1 MATTFGSP
9 GASDETEGLLRNQ
22 IEAALR
28 AEGVRRRE
36 ARRRV
41 TLLGL
46 ACAALAASLVLNLL
60 VVTAPGLLGLTS
72 RTAIDR
78 VEREVAG
85 LREARTSDIAQTADL
100 IQRVGRVE
108 RNVTG
113 TLPAICATLGGL
125 GAWAYQSGTPP
136 PNPCAPPAA
145 ARTAA
150 AGP

>member
-1 MATTFGSP
+1 MATTLGSP
-9 GASDETEGLLRNQ
+9 GASDDTEGLLRNQ

-28 AEGVRRRE
+28 AEGARRRE

-41 TLLGL
+41 TLLGA
-46 ACAALAASLVLNLL
+46 ACAALAASLVLSLL

-72 RTAIDR
+72 KSAIDR
-78 VEREVAG
+78 VEREIAA
-85 LREARTSDIAQTADL
+85 LREARTSDVAQTADL

-108 RNVTG
+108 RGVTA
-113 TLPAICATLGGL
+113 TLPVICATLGGL
-125 GAWAYQSGTPP
+125 GAWAYQTGTPP
-136 PNPCAPPAA
+136 PNPCAPAAA